1 MYCGD
6 LGQWRNM
13 RGFFFIFIF
22 FFFFPVLRYS
32 FLNPNDLHYPEAV
45 ERPVPKADVR
55 RRAHF
60 TKVQSRFTGSGASL
74 SNYGSA
80 NRGGA

>member
-13 RGFFFIFIF
+13 RVFFFL
-22 FFFFPVLRYS
+22 FFPIRRYS
-32 FLNPNDLHYPEAV
+32 FLNPNDLHYSETV

-60 TKVQSRFTGSGASL
+60 TRVQSRITGSGASL
-74 SNYGSA
+74 SNCGSA
-80 NRGGA
+80 NDNLPARGRA